1 MVPMPVKHGIIRRIE
16 PSFKPRFYHHS
27 AKIARKTTK
36 IGAIS
41 PRVLHICCNT
51 TNEKHMKGAQSTH
64 STGLWAMVSL
74 FFLWGFVASSN
85 TVLIPAVKEVFDL
98 SQTQAMRIDVVFYLA
113 YGLGGACLFF
123 MSWLGWDLV
132 QKLGAKGSLLLG
144 LGFAAMG
151 GFGFY
156 PAAQNQ
162 SYIMLLG
169 SLLAMGLGF
178 SVLQMVA
185 NPYLLAMGEEAF
197 AAQRV
202 NFAGALN
209 SLGTT
214 LGPLFMGKMIFA
226 SGISSLT
233 EIGWAYVGVGVVFTL
248 ILVFLSMVSLP
259 EPRMT
264 TGEAE
269 VNEGKSLWRVPFIL
283 GMMALFVYV
292 GTEVAL
298 SSNLAMLLEQPSFL
312 GAKPADTVHYASL
325 YWASLMMGR
334 WMGAVV
340 VLGRSEKTTFWLKLV
355 APFLAL
361 GVALLSMW
369 LSGTSW
375 ENIQGLWPFALIM
388 PVVLMVPY
396 FLAKERPA
404 AMLWWL
410 SLFGA
415 GAVVSGMWLKGPLG
429 ALLIVSAGLCC
440 SVLWSCIFALA
451 VQGLGKNTH
460 RGSSLLIVMIT
471 GGAVLPPIQAAWMES
486 GQVIQGYWVPVLGF
500 LAMALYPLVI
510 RGKMFKKEVWGS

>member
-1 MVPMPVKHGIIRRIE
+1 MNN
-16 PSFKPRFYHHS
+16 
-27 AKIARKTTK
+27 TK
-36 IGAIS
+36 
-41 PRVLHICCNT
+41 
-51 TNEKHMKGAQSTH
+51 STY

-85 TVLIPAVKEVFDL
+85 TVLIPAVKEVFNL
-98 SQTQAMRIDVVFYLA
+98 SQTQAMRVDVVFYLA
-113 YGLGGACLFF
+113 YGLGGASLFLL
-123 MSWLGWDLV
+123 SWLGWDLV

-144 LGFAAMG
+144 LGLAALG
-151 GFGFY
+151 GFAFY
-156 PAAQNQ
+156 PAAQGQ
-162 SYIMLLG
+162 SYGLLLTA
-169 SLLAMGLGF
+169 LLFMGLGF

-233 EIGWAYVGVGVVFTL
+233 EIGWAYVGVGAVFTV
-248 ILVFLSMVSLP
+248 ILLFLSMVSLP
-259 EPRMT
+259 EPSLD
-264 TGEAE
+264 TGEGA
-269 VNEGKSLWRVPFIL
+269 GKEEKKLWGLPFVL
-283 GMMALFVYV
+283 GMVALFIYV
-292 GTEVAL
+292 GTEVSL
-298 SSNLAMLLEQPSFL
+298 SSNLAMLLEQRSFL
-312 GAKPADTVHYASL
+312 GLKPSETVHYASL

-340 VLGRSEKTTFWLKLV
+340 VLGRSVNTTFWLKLV
-355 APFLAL
+355 APFLAF

-375 ENIQGLWPFALIM
+375 EKIQGLWPFALIM
-388 PVVLMVPY
+388 PLVLMVPY
-396 FLAKERPA
+396 FLAKERPT

-410 SLFGA
+410 GLS
-415 GAVVSGMWLKGPLG
+415 GAVAVLSGIWIQGPIG
-429 ALLIVSAGLCC
+429 ALLVVSAGLCC

-460 RGSSLLIVMIT
+460 RGSSLLIIMIT
-471 GGAVLPPIQAAWMES
+471 GGAVLPPLQAAWMES
-486 GQVIQGYWVPVLGF
+486 GQVVQGYWVPVLGF
-500 LAMALYPLVI
+500 LVMALYPLAI
-510 RGKMFKKEVWGS
+510 RGKGMAKELFPTWLNR

>member
-1 MVPMPVKHGIIRRIE
+1 MNN
-16 PSFKPRFYHHS
+16 
-27 AKIARKTTK
+27 TK
-36 IGAIS
+36 
-41 PRVLHICCNT
+41 
-51 TNEKHMKGAQSTH
+51 STY

-85 TVLIPAVKEVFDL
+85 TVLIPAVKEVFNL
-98 SQTQAMRIDVVFYLA
+98 SQTQAMRVDVVFYLA
-113 YGLGGACLFF
+113 YGLGGASLFLL
-123 MSWLGWDLV
+123 SWLGWDLV

-144 LGFAAMG
+144 LGLAALG
-151 GFGFY
+151 GFAFY
-156 PAAQNQ
+156 PAAQGQ
-162 SYIMLLG
+162 SYGLLLTA
-169 SLLAMGLGF
+169 LLFMGLGF

-233 EIGWAYVGVGVVFTL
+233 EIGWAYVGVGAVFTV
-248 ILVFLSMVSLP
+248 ILLFLSMVSLP
-259 EPRMT
+259 EPSLD
-264 TGEAE
+264 TGEGA
-269 VNEGKSLWRVPFIL
+269 GKEEKKLWGLPFVL
-283 GMMALFVYV
+283 GMVALFIYV
-292 GTEVAL
+292 GTEVSL
-298 SSNLAMLLEQPSFL
+298 SSNLAMLLEQRSFL
-312 GAKPADTVHYASL
+312 GLKPSETVHYASL

-340 VLGRSEKTTFWLKLV
+340 VLGRSVKTTFWLKLV
-355 APFLAL
+355 APFLAF

-375 ENIQGLWPFALIM
+375 EKIQGLWPFALIM
-388 PVVLMVPY
+388 PLVLMVPY
-396 FLAKERPA
+396 FLAKERPT

-410 SLFGA
+410 GLS
-415 GAVVSGMWLKGPLG
+415 GAVAVLSGMWIQGPIG
-429 ALLIVSAGLCC
+429 ALLVVSAGLCC

-460 RGSSLLIVMIT
+460 RGSSLLIIMIT
-471 GGAVLPPIQAAWMES
+471 GGAVLPPLQAAWMES
-486 GQVIQGYWVPVLGF
+486 GQVVQGYWVPVMGF
-500 LAMALYPLVI
+500 LVMALYPLAI
-510 RGKMFKKEVWGS
+510 RGKGMAKELFPNGLNR

>member
-1 MVPMPVKHGIIRRIE
+1 MNN
-16 PSFKPRFYHHS
+16 
-27 AKIARKTTK
+27 TK
-36 IGAIS
+36 
-41 PRVLHICCNT
+41 
-51 TNEKHMKGAQSTH
+51 STY

-85 TVLIPAVKEVFDL
+85 TVLIPAVKEVFNL
-98 SQTQAMRIDVVFYLA
+98 SQTQAMRVDVVFYLA
-113 YGLGGACLFF
+113 YGLGGASLFLL
-123 MSWLGWDLV
+123 SWLGWDLV

-144 LGFAAMG
+144 LGLAALG
-151 GFGFY
+151 GFAFY
-156 PAAQNQ
+156 PAAQGQ
-162 SYIMLLG
+162 SYGLLLTA
-169 SLLAMGLGF
+169 LLFMGLGF

-233 EIGWAYVGVGVVFTL
+233 EIGWAYVGVGAVFTV
-248 ILVFLSMVSLP
+248 ILLFLSMVSLP
-259 EPRMT
+259 EPSLD
-264 TGEAE
+264 TGEGA
-269 VNEGKSLWRVPFIL
+269 GKEEKKLWGLPFVL
-283 GMMALFVYV
+283 GMVALFIYV
-292 GTEVAL
+292 GTEVSL
-298 SSNLAMLLEQPSFL
+298 SSNLAMLLEQRSFL
-312 GAKPADTVHYASL
+312 GLKPSETVHYASL

-340 VLGRSEKTTFWLKLV
+340 VLGRSVNTTFWLKLV
-355 APFLAL
+355 APFLAF

-375 ENIQGLWPFALIM
+375 EKIQGLWPFALIM
-388 PVVLMVPY
+388 PLVLMVPY
-396 FLAKERPA
+396 FLAKERPT

-410 SLFGA
+410 GLS
-415 GAVVSGMWLKGPLG
+415 GAVAVLSGMWIQGPIG
-429 ALLIVSAGLCC
+429 ALLVVSAGLCC

-460 RGSSLLIVMIT
+460 RGSSLLIIMIT
-471 GGAVLPPIQAAWMES
+471 GGAVLPPLQAAWMES
-486 GQVIQGYWVPVLGF
+486 GQVVQGYWVPVLGF
-500 LAMALYPLVI
+500 LVMALYPLAI
-510 RGKMFKKEVWGS
+510 RGKGMAKELFPTWLNR

>member
-1 MVPMPVKHGIIRRIE
+1 MKD
-16 PSFKPRFYHHS
+16 
-27 AKIARKTTK
+27 ATT
-36 IGAIS
+36 S
-41 PRVLHICCNT
+41 Y
-51 TNEKHMKGAQSTH
+51 

-113 YGLGGACLFF
+113 YGLGGGTLFLL
-123 MSWLGWDLV
+123 SWLGWDLV
-132 QKLGAKGSLLLG
+132 QQLGAKGSLLLG
-144 LGFAAMG
+144 LGLAALG

-156 PAAQNQ
+156 PAAQAQ
-162 SYIMLLG
+162 SYTQLLMA
-169 SLLAMGLGF
+169 LLSMGLGF

-233 EIGWAYVGVGVVFTL
+233 EIGWAYVGVGGVFTL
-248 ILVFLSMVSLP
+248 ILLLLSFVSLP
-259 EPRMT
+259 EPSLNNGQ
-264 TGEAE
+264 GEE
-269 VNEGKSLWRVPFIL
+269 KEEKKLWGLPFVL
-283 GMMALFVYV
+283 GMVALFIYV
-292 GTEVAL
+292 GTEVSL
-298 SSNLAMLLEQPSFL
+298 SSNLAMLLEQGSFL
-312 GAKPADTVHYASL
+312 GLKPSETVHYASL

-340 VLGRSEKTTFWLKLV
+340 VLGRSAKTTVWLKLL

-361 GVALLSMW
+361 GIALLSMW
-369 LSGTSW
+369 LSGTSI
-375 ENIQGLWPFALIM
+375 EKIQALWPFVFIM
-388 PVVLMVPY
+388 PLVLMVPY
-396 FLAKERPA
+396 FLAKERPT

-410 SLFGA
+410 GIFGA
-415 GAVVSGMWLKGPLG
+415 GAVLSGMWIQGTVG
-429 ALLIVSAGLCC
+429 ALLVVSAGLCC

-460 RGSSLLIVMIT
+460 RGSSLLIIMIT
-471 GGAVLPPIQAAWMES
+471 GGAVLPPLQAAWMES
-486 GQVIQGYWVPVLGF
+486 GQVVQGYWVPVMGF
-500 LAMALYPLVI
+500 LAMALYPVAI
-510 RGKMFKKEVWGS
+510 RGKKFGAELLG

>member
-1 MVPMPVKHGIIRRIE
+1 MNN
-16 PSFKPRFYHHS
+16 
-27 AKIARKTTK
+27 TK
-36 IGAIS
+36 
-41 PRVLHICCNT
+41 
-51 TNEKHMKGAQSTH
+51 STY

-85 TVLIPAVKEVFDL
+85 TVLIPAVKEVFNL
-98 SQTQAMRIDVVFYLA
+98 SQTQAMRVDVVFYLA
-113 YGLGGACLFF
+113 YGLGGASLFLL
-123 MSWLGWDLV
+123 SWLGWDLV

-144 LGFAAMG
+144 LGLAALG
-151 GFGFY
+151 GFAFY
-156 PAAQNQ
+156 PAAQGQ
-162 SYIMLLG
+162 SYGLLLTA
-169 SLLAMGLGF
+169 LLFMGLGF

-233 EIGWAYVGVGVVFTL
+233 EIGWAYVGVGAVFTV
-248 ILVFLSMVSLP
+248 ILLFLSMVSLP
-259 EPRMT
+259 EPSLD
-264 TGEAE
+264 TGEGA
-269 VNEGKSLWRVPFIL
+269 GKEEKKLWGLPFVL
-283 GMMALFVYV
+283 GMVALFIYV
-292 GTEVAL
+292 GTEVSL
-298 SSNLAMLLEQPSFL
+298 SSNLAMLLEQRSFL
-312 GAKPADTVHYASL
+312 GLKPSETVHYASL

-340 VLGRSEKTTFWLKLV
+340 VLGRSVKTTFWLKLV
-355 APFLAL
+355 APFLVF

-375 ENIQGLWPFALIM
+375 EKIQGLWPFALIM
-388 PVVLMVPY
+388 PLVLMVPY
-396 FLAKERPA
+396 FLAKERPT

-410 SLFGA
+410 GLS
-415 GAVVSGMWLKGPLG
+415 GAVAVLSGMWIQGPIG
-429 ALLIVSAGLCC
+429 ALLVVSAGLCC

-460 RGSSLLIVMIT
+460 RGSSLLIIMIT
-471 GGAVLPPIQAAWMES
+471 GGAVLPPLQAAWMES
-486 GQVIQGYWVPVLGF
+486 GQVVQGYWVPVMGF
-500 LAMALYPLVI
+500 LVMALYPLAI
-510 RGKMFKKEVWGS
+510 RGKGMAKELFPTWLNR